1 MEAAQQIIV
10 LNGKSIGQKT
20 IGAGTKLLNLALK
33 QTGTTI
39 GENCV
44 REVLTSAMDGLANFG
59 FEQLKPKI
67 NAYNQD
73 RVSSKF
79 CS

>member
-1 MEAAQQIIV
+1 M
-10 LNGKSIGQKT
+10 
-20 IGAGTKLLNLALK
+20 NLALK
-33 QTGTTI
+33 QTGTTF

-67 NAYNQD
+67 NAYIQD